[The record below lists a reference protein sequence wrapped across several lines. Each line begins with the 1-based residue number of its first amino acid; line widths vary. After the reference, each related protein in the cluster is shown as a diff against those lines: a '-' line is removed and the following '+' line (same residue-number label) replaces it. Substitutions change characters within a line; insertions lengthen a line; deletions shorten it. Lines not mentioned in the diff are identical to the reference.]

1 MTTIISPF
9 DVFPGL
15 ETQKK
20 KVVASTQL
28 CAISWAEKD
37 ENEEEAKLEKQEAP
51 SRLPLQ

>member
-20 KVVASTQL
+20 KVVASTTQL
-28 CAISWAEKD
+28 CRAISWAEKD
-37 ENEEEAKLEKQEAP
+37 ENEEEEAKL
-51 SRLPLQ
+51 LF